1 MGLWRPGSMD
11 AIKRFLDRSTTEYEF
26 IYHDQQIISVADG
39 VRCLGIEAGQT
50 APTLIINA
58 DNNYFSLVF
67 SGDRQRID
75 WVALAAIMGV
85 STVKL
90 VAKDKV
96 QSITGFAPG
105 DIPMVGLP
113 FPGIFDKRLLQYPFV
128 YGGSGQ
134 QNRTLK
140 LAPDLL
146 QKSVHPVAFLD
157 ND

>member
-1 MGLWRPGSMD
+1 MD
-11 AIKRFLDRSTTEYEF
+11 TIKSFLDRSTTEYEF

-39 VRCLGIEAGQT
+39 VSCLGIEAGQT

-75 WVALAAIMGV
+75 WVALATILGV
-85 STVKL
+85 SKVKL
-90 VAKDKV
+90 VDKDKV
-96 QSITGFAPG
+96 QSITGFASG
-105 DIPMVGLP
+105 DVPMVGLAL
-113 FPGIFDKRLLQYPFV
+113 PGIFDKRLLQYPFV

-134 QNRTLK
+134 HNRTLK
-140 LAPDLL
+140 LAPTLL
-146 QKSVHPVAFLD
+146 QKLAQPVAFLG

>member
-1 MGLWRPGSMD
+1 MD
-11 AIKRFLDRSTTEYEF
+11 AIKSFLDRSTTEYEF

-75 WVALAAIMGV
+75 WVALATILGV
-85 STVKL
+85 SKVKL
-90 VAKDKV
+90 VDKDKV

-105 DIPMVGLP
+105 DIPMVGLAL
-113 FPGIFDKRLLQYPFV
+113 PGIFDKRLLQHPFV

-134 QNRTLK
+134 RYRTLK
-140 LAPDLL
+140 LAPTLL
-146 QKSVHPVAFLD
+146 QKLAQPVAFLG